1 MARVVS
7 PVHASL
13 IVVEGMWTWYR
24 RNWRATVVSSVV
36 QPVLFLLALG
46 FGLGSQVRPTEAT
59 GGLTYVVYLAPA
71 LLVATSVQ
79 IAAFESTYPILSAF
93 KWQQT
98 YLGIAA
104 SPITPGQIFG
114 GHLMWVALRLGA
126 SGAAY
131 LVVAAFLGALTSF
144 GVLASLLVAVLAGL
158 AVPVR
163 RHADDPV
170 RRHVLPGVATAG
182 MASATCLGDTAVA
195 RHRAQPRR
203 RVGRP
208 LPARRGRT
216 PRVPRGDDWRG
227 CVVRR
232 PDVHE
237 EAGRVTSGVL
247 LRALPTG
254 MYAGRAR
261 VLVERSL
268 LVNRRAWLAV
278 VSGFCEPLFYLFA
291 MGVGFGTLVGDV
303 IGPDGTRVSFVAFV
317 APALLAASAMNGA
330 VYDATFNIFFKFKY
344 AKLYDAMLAT
354 PLGPIDVA
362 LGEIAWALLRG
373 GLYAVGF
380 LTVMLTMGLLT
391 SWWAVLALP
400 AAVLVAFSFAAIGM
414 ACTTFMRSWQDFDLI
429 QLALLP
435 MFLFST
441 TFFPLT
447 VYPEPI
453 RVVVRCLPLYHAIE
467 LMRKLCAG
475 VVEVGM
481 LGHLAYFA
489 VMAGTGVVVSAR
501 RLGVLLLR

>member
-1 MARVVS
+1 
-7 PVHASL
+7 
-13 IVVEGMWTWYR
+13 
-24 RNWRATVVSSVV
+24 
-36 QPVLFLLALG
+36 
-46 FGLGSQVRPTEAT
+46 
-59 GGLTYVVYLAPA
+59 
-71 LLVATSVQ
+71 
-79 IAAFESTYPILSAF
+79 
-93 KWQQT
+93 
-98 YLGIAA
+98 
-104 SPITPGQIFG
+104 
-114 GHLMWVALRLGA
+114 
-126 SGAAY
+126 
-131 LVVAAFLGALTSF
+131 
-144 GVLASLLVAVLAGL
+144 
-158 AVPVR
+158 
-163 RHADDPV
+163 
-170 RRHVLPGVATAG
+170 
-182 MASATCLGDTAVA
+182 
-195 RHRAQPRR
+195 
-203 RVGRP
+203 
-208 LPARRGRT
+208 
-216 PRVPRGDDWRG
+216 
-227 CVVRR
+227 
-232 PDVHE
+232 
-237 EAGRVTSGVL
+237 VTSGVL